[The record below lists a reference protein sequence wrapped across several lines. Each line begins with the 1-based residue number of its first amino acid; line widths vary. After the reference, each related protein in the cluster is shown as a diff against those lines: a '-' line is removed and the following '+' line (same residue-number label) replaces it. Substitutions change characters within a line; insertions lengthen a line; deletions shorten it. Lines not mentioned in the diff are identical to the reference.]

1 MEDSLAD
8 SCKHHHGN
16 PHDTGNN
23 QLHGSVKFGG
33 ARIVSKLTSYP
44 PYPRTHD
51 MNAPQNKSERIIT
64 DALALLYLFS
74 HE

>member
-16 PHDTGNN
+16 PHNTGNN

-33 ARIVSKLTSYP
+33 T
-44 PYPRTHD
+44 PRTHD

>member
-33 ARIVSKLTSYP
+33 TPVPT
-44 PYPRTHD
+44 T
-51 MNAPQNKSERIIT
+51 
-64 DALALLYLFS
+64 
-74 HE
+74 

>member
-23 QLHGSVKFGG
+23 QLHGSVKIEG
-33 ARIVSKLTSYP
+33 ARIVSKLTSHLV
-44 PYPRTHD
+44 PRTSHL
-51 MNAPQNKSERIIT
+51 ET
-64 DALALLYLFS
+64 DPIPTT
-74 HE
+74 